1 MRSEP
6 ISEETILRIHDEQI
20 EEHGGANGVRDE
32 NALLAALA
40 SPWSGF
46 GNHELYPST
55 EEKASRLCYEIITQH
70 PFVDGNKRTG
80 LMALLIVLLHA
91 GKHLD
96 ARHSSLISLAKSVAA
111 GEMDYAGLLDFI
123 RRHIADRAI
132 S

>member
-6 ISEETILRIHDEQI
+6 ISEETILRIHAELI
-20 EEHGGANGVRDE
+20 TEHGGANGVRDE

-46 GNHELYPST
+46 ADQELYPST

-80 LMALLIVLLHA
+80 LMA
-91 GKHLD
+91 
-96 ARHSSLISLAKSVAA
+96 
-111 GEMDYAGLLDFI
+111 
-123 RRHIADRAI
+123 
-132 S
+132 